1 MQLDCCIR
9 TLLYGH
15 DNRYC
20 FSFVCIY
27 GHINKD
33 IFCLNEHQENKTRL
47 SREGADGLSFVI
59 TQSVFTLEGTSAENN
74 RRRTRNKSTFW
85 YSNFSV
91 KIKVNSRRFGV
102 TLTPFSDFELFLIS
116 NFLSLRKIR
125 LTDFYFTLH
134 EC

>member
-9 TLLYGH
+9 ALLYGH

-47 SREGADGLSFVI
+47 SREGANGLSLLLRD
-59 TQSVFTLEGTSAENN
+59 QCLRWEGRVSKTIGDVLAMN
-74 RRRTRNKSTFW
+74 
-85 YSNFSV
+85 
-91 KIKVNSRRFGV
+91 
-102 TLTPFSDFELFLIS
+102 
-116 NFLSLRKIR
+116 
-125 LTDFYFTLH
+125 
-134 EC
+134 